1 MDISKALSILDDA
14 AEDAGMSMLDLLQY
28 MSECD
33 LDDTFSAEEIRAYRI
48 AMRDFRKLFA
58 TAECV

>member
-1 MDISKALSILDDA
+1 MDSSKALSILEDA
-14 AEDAGMSMLDLLQY
+14 AADAGMSMLDLLQY

-33 LDDTFSAEEIRAYRI
+33 DETFTEEEMRAYRI

-58 TAECV
+58 TKECA